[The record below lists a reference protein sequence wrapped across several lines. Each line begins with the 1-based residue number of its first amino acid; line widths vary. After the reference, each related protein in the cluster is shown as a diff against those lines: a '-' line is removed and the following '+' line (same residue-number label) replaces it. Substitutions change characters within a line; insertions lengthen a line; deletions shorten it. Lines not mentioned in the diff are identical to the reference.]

1 MGRAAFFGH
10 RVWVSTFGFTI
21 GSVAGA
27 LGPIPGRPGRR
38 SEPGD
43 FDHDG
48 HSDILWQ
55 NASGQAAV
63 WDMNRNSVIGG
74 GAVTP
79 NPGPGWKLIGAGDSY
94 GAGDSDLLRQN
105 SNGQLAIWEM
115 NGTTIVGDGA
125 VSANPGPAWKAVGLT

>member
-1 MGRAAFFGH
+1 MGYSRKNKNFSPLPFPSPAPTRRLERMPSSLGDACARSAGTYIEQSSGLCNGRAAFFGH

-63 WDMNRNSVIGG
+63 WDMNRN
-74 GAVTP
+74 
-79 NPGPGWKLIGAGDSY
+79 
-94 GAGDSDLLRQN
+94 
-105 SNGQLAIWEM
+105 
-115 NGTTIVGDGA
+115 
-125 VSANPGPAWKAVGLT
+125 